1 MPCAAGSQAAR
12 ARPLDASL
20 HDVADPAKRHE
31 LEDARLKLQNDVRTT
46 LLQALGGAVIA
57 LGAVFT
63 YRQLQVNR
71 EGQITERFTRAIDQ
85 LGNDKGQLDVTLGGI
100 YALERIAKDSPAD
113 RATIVEILTAYVR
126 REAAW
131 PPRAADPVAE
141 AAPLDEL
148 VSLQEQCPGVQAAM
162 TVLCRMP
169 SDKRDRLDLQ
179 RTDLRKADLHG
190 AHLEW
195 ANLDGAHLEG
205 ANLSLAHLEWAN
217 LHGAFVV
224 GIGLLVIE
232 APMGEGKTEAALAA
246 AHLADREIARGY
258 VRHVCPKRK
267 DSAAEQPVDSPR
279 PSARPCSRASGSG
292 SPCAPSADA

>member
-1 MPCAAGSQAAR
+1 
-12 ARPLDASL
+12 
-20 HDVADPAKRHE
+20 
-31 LEDARLKLQNDVRTT
+31 TT

-148 VSLQEQCPGVQAAM
+148 ASLQERCPGVQAAM

-190 AHLEW
+190 AHLE
-195 ANLDGAHLEG
+195 G

-217 LHGAFVV
+217 LHGAHLEKANLTMAYLKSVYL
-224 GIGLLVIE
+224 GY
-232 APMGEGKTEAALAA
+232 
-246 AHLADREIARGY
+246 AHLKETDIA
-258 VRHVCPKRK
+258 
-267 DSAAEQPVDSPR
+267 
-279 PSARPCSRASGSG
+279 
-292 SPCAPSADA
+292 